1 MHRERE
7 KERERQSAWHQ
18 TAVNSRMGCVRAP
31 CCQEAGRRRKQ
42 TPANG
47 DITCSPEQKLKQ
59 TINGQWTL
67 CSRFS
72 LPLLSLS
79 TYLCPPRA
87 GIQTGISES
96 QQRRSSPT
104 VQERRPHAQILEHV
118 SHNWPTTIRLIHHFI
133 TTISNTSRSTHYTFE
148 ITKRIELVRSNE
160 GKRHFLNW
168 SIRRETFV
176 CTRL

>member
-1 MHRERE
+1 
-7 KERERQSAWHQ
+7 
-18 TAVNSRMGCVRAP
+18 MGCVRAP

-67 CSRFS
+67 CSRS
-72 LPLLSLS
+72 SSPLLSLSLS

-104 VQERRPHAQILEHV
+104 VQERRPHAQILKHNSGRYSVDLEPV
-118 SHNWPTTIRLIHHFI
+118 SALIRAAV
-133 TTISNTSRSTHYTFE
+133 SVTSHPPCQGPSSQLE
-148 ITKRIELVRSNE
+148 SPA
-160 GKRHFLNW
+160 
-168 SIRRETFV
+168 
-176 CTRL
+176 